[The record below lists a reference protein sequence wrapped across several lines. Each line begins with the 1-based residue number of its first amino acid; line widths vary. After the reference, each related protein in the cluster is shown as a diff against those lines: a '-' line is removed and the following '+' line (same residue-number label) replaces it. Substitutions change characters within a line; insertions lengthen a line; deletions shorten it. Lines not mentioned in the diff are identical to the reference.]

1 MKSPPNVEFLDRKSY
16 RQRRYR
22 DAVRIL
28 PLFGV
33 ILMLLPLMWPSGAD
47 GQSRFSGNF
56 LYYFGLWFVLVAVAF
71 ALSRLLTPDHKSDA
85 TPPPTPLAVSP
96 QEPLTVPETPPTV
109 AKVEQD
115 DSTSDTPRGRGGG
128 GA

>member
-1 MKSPPNVEFLDRKSY
+1 MRSPPNVEFLDRKSY

-33 ILMLLPLMWPSGAD
+33 VLMLLPLMWPSGAD

-56 LYYFGLWFVLVAVAF
+56 LYYFGLWFALVAVAF
-71 ALSRLLTPDHKSDA
+71 ALSRLLTPDQKSDA
-85 TPPPTPLAVSP
+85 APPPTPLAVSP
-96 QEPLTVPETPPTV
+96 QERPTVPATPPTV

-115 DSTSDTPRGRGGG
+115 DGTPDPPRGGG
-128 GA
+128 A